1 MSDFNTYIQKIDK
14 LFQSKIA
21 TEHSYRAPF
30 QNYLEA
36 LMPDVLVMN
45 EAAQSKIGAPDFILL
60 DRKNIPFAA
69 IETKDVDKSLDSK
82 EYKEQFNRYKKH
94 HDLLKGSFNLNVMF
108 K

>member
-36 LMPDVLVMN
+36 LMPDV
-45 EAAQSKIGAPDFILL
+45 
-60 DRKNIPFAA
+60 
-69 IETKDVDKSLDSK
+69 
-82 EYKEQFNRYKKH
+82 
-94 HDLLKGSFNLNVMF
+94 
-108 K
+108 